1 VTRVRPDV
9 VVIGA
14 GVIGCSVA
22 YHLAARGVR
31 NVTVVD
37 RAPDS
42 TTGST
47 PRATGGFRCQF
58 GTAVNVRLSM
68 LSREKLL
75 RFDDEIGVDSG
86 YRQYGYLF
94 MARTQHELD
103 ELLAAQKV
111 QHACGVHEART
122 IDADEI
128 RRLNPAVID
137 DSLIGGTFCPT
148 DGFIVAM
155 KILRGYADAAKRLGA
170 RFEYNTTVDS
180 FDRNVTYVNAA
191 GAWAANVSDVPVT
204 PLRRRAACTIPTNVL
219 PANMPMTIW
228 AGDAF
233 HVRVRDGRV
242 MLVWPD
248 DPPDDAVWMEKVQ
261 RMANERIP
269 VLREVPIDPEHSWE
283 GLYEMSPDRHA
294 ILGRDPNREN
304 LFLANGSSG
313 HGVMHSPAIGQLI
326 AEMIVDGKTSID
338 VSELRPSRFAEGKV
352 IKGPELL

>member
-1 VTRVRPDV
+1 MRGDV

-31 NVTVVD
+31 NVKVVD

-47 PRATGGFRCQF
+47 PRATGGFRSQF

-75 RFDDEIGVDSG
+75 RFEDEIGVDSG
-86 YRQYGYLF
+86 YRPYGYLF

-103 ELLAAQKV
+103 ELIAAQRV
-111 QHACGVHEART
+111 QHACGLAEART

-128 RRLNPAVID
+128 RRLNPAVHD

-155 KILRGYADAAKRLGA
+155 KILRGYADAAKRLGVQ
-170 RFEYNTTVDS
+170 FEYNTTVPS
-180 FDRNVTYVNAA
+180 FDQNVTYVNAA
-191 GAWAANVSDVPVT
+191 GAWAAEVSDVPVT
-204 PLRRRAACTIPTNVL
+204 ALRRRAACTIPTDAL

-228 AGDAF
+228 VGDGF
-233 HVRVRDGRV
+233 HVRVREGRV

-248 DPPDDAVWMEKVQ
+248 SPPNDEVWMDTVL
-261 RMANERIP
+261 RWTRDRLP
-269 VLREVPIDPEHSWE
+269 VLRDVAIDPQHCWH
-283 GLYEMSPDRHA
+283 GLYEMSPDRHT

-338 VSELRPSRFAEGKV
+338 VSDLRPSRFAERKL
-352 IKGPELL
+352 IEGPELL

>member
-1 VTRVRPDV
+1 MTAVRPDV

-31 NVTVVD
+31 NVKVVD

-47 PRATGGFRCQF
+47 PRATGGFRSQF

-75 RFDDEIGVDSG
+75 RFEDEIGVDSG
-86 YRQYGYLF
+86 YRPYGYLF

-103 ELLAAQKV
+103 ELTAAQRI

-128 RRLNPAVID
+128 RRLNPAVHD

-155 KILRGYADAAKRLGA
+155 NILRGYADAAKRLGVQ
-170 RFEYNTTVDS
+170 FEYNTTVPS
-180 FDRNVTYVNAA
+180 FDGNVTYVNAA
-191 GAWAANVSDVPVT
+191 GAWAAEVSDVPVT
-204 PLRRRAACTIPTNVL
+204 PLRRRAACTIPTDAL

-228 AGDAF
+228 VGDAF
-233 HVRVRDGRV
+233 HVRVREGRV

-248 DPPDDAVWMEKVQ
+248 SPPDDDTWMDTVL
-261 RMANERIP
+261 RWTRDRLP
-269 VLREVPIDPEHSWE
+269 VLREVPIDPAHCWE

-326 AEMIVDGKTSID
+326 AEMIVDGQTSID
-338 VSELRPSRFAEGKV
+338 VSDLRPSRFAEGKL